1 MGRLIDVD
9 KLLEETRRDRDYAR
23 KNGFLDMYYER
34 QVLIDRIKAQPTAFD
49 TEKIIEKLEERTSF
63 LSDCTKYGNKDAEQQ
78 NKSYSTMMMYEVA
91 DLVDDLIEIVKQ
103 EAEQYEECYNDCG
116 DCEAYNKEKH
126 HCPKF
131 CKVIKETVK
140 EIEENRNKGKWEMTY
155 KGKRKD
161 VNTGLMISAYNCK
174 CSVCGWET
182 GNQGTR
188 FSYCP
193 NCGAKMDEVNKP
205 KGE

>member
-1 MGRLIDVD
+1 MQEV
-9 KLLEETRRDRDYAR
+9 
-23 KNGFLDMYYER
+23 F
-34 QVLIDRIKAQPTAFD
+34 
-49 TEKIIEKLEERTSF
+49 EKIIEKLEE
-63 LSDCTKYGNKDAEQQ
+63 LKKAEIEREDLCDEEGCGDGEEIYEDG
-78 NKSYSTMMMYEVA
+78 KSQGRFEQV
-91 DLVDDLIEIVKQ
+91 VRIIEIVKQ
-103 EAEQYEECYNDCG
+103 EAEQYEECYKDCG
-116 DCEAYNKEKH
+116 ECEAYDKEKY

-140 EIEENRNKGKWEMTY
+140 EIEENHNIKGKWEMTY
-155 KGKRKD
+155 RGMKKD

-188 FSYCP
+188 FNYCP

>member
-1 MGRLIDVD
+1 MNKAFEKILE
-9 KLLEETRRDRDYAR
+9 KLDEMIHPKQLYFCKYAR
-23 KNGFLDMYYER
+23 GGCKHLDN
-34 QVLIDRIKAQPTAFD
+34 DDK
-49 TEKIIEKLEERTSF
+49 
-63 LSDCTKYGNKDAEQQ
+63 DCMECVVENA
-78 NKSYSTMMMYEVA
+78 
-91 DLVDDLIEIVKQ
+91 IEIVKQ
-103 EAEQYEECYNDCG
+103 EAEEYEECYKDCG
-116 DCEAYNKEKH
+116 ECEAYNKDKY

-140 EIEENRNKGKWEMTY
+140 EIEENHNKGKWEMTY
-155 KGKRKD
+155 KRKRKD
-161 VNTGLMISAYNCK
+161 VTTGLMISAYNCK

-188 FSYCP
+188 FNYCP